1 MAGGFGWCPLIVPL
15 GEHLCL
21 EPGLNIATV
30 DMPRLVNG
38 NPFLKIKIEKKYVY
52 IYLGPQ
58 MLKFFLSYGLAVFFW
73 SLRVTA
79 PKKKLKSQDCELC
92 GMWNEHT
99 LAGLHFE
106 TPIRKTQTRPVNA
119 HEVDNWLRFFFNKLL
134 AFFVFFGYPSNMVW
148 LWPKVNKIA
157 HFFHHLPI

>member
-1 MAGGFGWCPLIVPL
+1 MDRIAGQGC
-15 GEHLCL
+15 
-21 EPGLNIATV
+21 T
-30 DMPRLVNG
+30 R
-38 NPFLKIKIEKKYVY
+38 Y

-134 AFFVFFGYPSNMVW
+134 AFFWFFLGIPQIW
-148 LWPKVNKIA
+148 CDFGPKSIKTLT
-157 HFFHHLPI
+157 FFHHLPI